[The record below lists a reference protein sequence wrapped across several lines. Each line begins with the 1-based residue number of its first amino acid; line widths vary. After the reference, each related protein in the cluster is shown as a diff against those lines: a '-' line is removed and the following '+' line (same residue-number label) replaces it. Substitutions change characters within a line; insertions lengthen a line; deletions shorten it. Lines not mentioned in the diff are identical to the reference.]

1 MGGEASV
8 SKIIEAMTAK
18 ANKAEAIKADERAAL
33 VDMGKTTT
41 EATSTSPWM
50 EDQSGGHGEE
60 REVHTISSDK
70 PPRPHGKRVMD
81 AEVSSTVEMVVPGAP
96 EGPEVEGN
104 LALARIET
112 DPWVVPVPV
121 PLGGP
126 KEEETAHWAIL
137 DGFGSLL
144 GRSLKTALRILTE
157 DLPSVVEVS
166 PSLFS

>member
-1 MGGEASV
+1 
-8 SKIIEAMTAK
+8 
-18 ANKAEAIKADERAAL
+18 
-33 VDMGKTTT
+33 
-41 EATSTSPWM
+41 
-50 EDQSGGHGEE
+50 
-60 REVHTISSDK
+60 
-70 PPRPHGKRVMD
+70 
-81 AEVSSTVEMVVPGAP
+81 
-96 EGPEVEGN
+96 
-104 LALARIET
+104 
-112 DPWVVPVPV
+112 VPV